1 LLSAVS
7 EHVII
12 IIIIIVIIVDVIM
25 SELLSVT
32 GRSSRPHVMVAVR
45 LALAAVEPNSRSRVD
60 NCTAT
65 SLRLSH
71 SCCSSF
77 DASQLDHAAN
87 CKL

>member
-32 GRSSRPHVMVAVR
+32 GRSSRAHVMVAVR
-45 LALAAVEPNSRSRVD
+45 LALAAVEPNSRSRVQST
-60 NCTAT
+60 TAQ
-65 SLRLSH
+65 LRACDS
-71 SCCSSF
+71 
-77 DASQLDHAAN
+77 ATHAAQV
-87 CKL
+87 LMHLS